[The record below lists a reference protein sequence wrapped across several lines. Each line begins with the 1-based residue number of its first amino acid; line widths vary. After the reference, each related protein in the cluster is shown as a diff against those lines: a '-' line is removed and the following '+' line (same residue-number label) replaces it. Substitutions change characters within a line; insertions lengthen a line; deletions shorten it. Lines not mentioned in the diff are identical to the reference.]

1 MFGDGTHT
9 EKLLNNLQN
18 VTTAEEKIT
27 TLRFVKMLL
36 ISTIKKDS
44 IDDNEKNE
52 KKAAMLIDVN
62 TDMLLQTAECIVSN
76 QEKQKHIE
84 VKSAA
89 GSRLSKDLP
98 LRCCKGI
105 FKTRCDYQTELCH

>member
-27 TLRFVKMLL
+27 TLRFVKALL

-52 KKAAMLIDVN
+52 KKVAMLIVAN

-76 QEKQKHIE
+76 PRET
-84 VKSAA
+84 
-89 GSRLSKDLP
+89 
-98 LRCCKGI
+98 
-105 FKTRCDYQTELCH
+105 KTY